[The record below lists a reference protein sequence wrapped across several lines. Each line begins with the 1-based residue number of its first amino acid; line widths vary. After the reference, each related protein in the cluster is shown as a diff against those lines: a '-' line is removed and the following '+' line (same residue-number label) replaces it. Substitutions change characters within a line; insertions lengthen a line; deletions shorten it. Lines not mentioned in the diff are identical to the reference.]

1 MLFAAAVERET
12 PKGFGRVRLGVI
24 EDAGAQSLRGFLV
37 DNVEPGS
44 RVITDGWS
52 SYPPATEG
60 LYKLAPTTVSGSGM
74 EAHELLP
81 GPHVV
86 FSLVKRWVL
95 GTLQRVRLAR
105 APAGVPGRVL
115 LPPEPSRP
123 TPRPVPTDPQ
133 PLRALHRPSP
143 ILPANEHLTEGD
155 YQECRSSADDHSA
168 YDC

>member
-74 EAHELLP
+74 EAHEE
-81 GPHVV
+81 
-86 FSLVKRWVL
+86 L
-95 GTLQRVRLAR
+95 GST
-105 APAGVPGRVL
+105 
-115 LPPEPSRP
+115 SR
-123 TPRPVPTDPQ
+123 R
-133 PLRALHRPSP
+133 
-143 ILPANEHLTEGD
+143 
-155 YQECRSSADDHSA
+155 
-168 YDC
+168 